1 MRLYSE
7 YLLPR
12 VYDWLMDRP
21 FLRERRREQLT
32 SASGNVLEIGIGT
45 GLNLPHYPR
54 SITEITAV
62 DPNLGMNAML
72 QRRLR
77 TVDLRVHLHPVSG
90 ERLPFADES
99 FDCVVSTLVLCSIP
113 DVERV
118 VAEVYRVLKPNGRY
132 LFLEHGRVAVTSH
145 Y

>member
-1 MRLYSE
+1 
-7 YLLPR
+7 
-12 VYDWLMDRP
+12 
-21 FLRERRREQLT
+21 
-32 SASGNVLEIGIGT
+32 
-45 GLNLPHYPR
+45 
-54 SITEITAV
+54 
-62 DPNLGMNAML
+62 ML

-77 TVDLRVHLHPVSG
+77 TVDLRVQLHPVSG
-90 ERLPFADES
+90 EHLPFADES

-113 DVERV
+113 DVERA